1 MCNIS
6 ICRSA
11 GSESSDTLYH
21 ISGTKYIEETLLG
34 LTFQVSP
41 QAFFQV
47 NSSGAE
53 VLYKAAI
60 DLAEPT
66 KDMALLDVCCGTGT
80 IGLCFSKVLIM
91 IIYNFLKLYYIYIHT
106 S

>member
-1 MCNIS
+1 LCNIS
-6 ICRSA
+6 ICRNA
-11 GSESSDTLYH
+11 GSESSGTLYH
-21 ISGTKYIEETLLG
+21 VNGTEYIEETLLG
-34 LTFQVSP
+34 LKFRVSP

-60 DLAEPT
+60 DLARPT

-80 IGLCFSKVLIM
+80 IGLCFSKVLI
-91 IIYNFLKLYYIYIHT
+91 IITYNIIF
-106 S
+106 